1 MDNPFRSLP
10 SVSQLLESP
19 PLKKLIQNVN
29 HNVVADGVRSFL
41 DGLRQQMNQA
51 AEKIEIPTSGELAEK
66 IANWLQKERRPA
78 LRPVING
85 TGILLHTG
93 LGRAPLAEAALRA
106 IEQTARGYCSLE
118 LDLETGERGQ
128 RADIVR
134 RLLCELTGAED
145 AIVVNNNAA
154 ATMLTLAT
162 VAAQRQVIVSRGQL
176 VEIGGS
182 YRLPEVM
189 SCAGCQLR
197 EVGTTNRTRLADYE
211 SAIGEPT
218 GALLRVHPSNFEVVG
233 FTESVSIEE
242 LVQLGRRHSVP
253 VIDDIGSGAL
263 LDFSRFGLA
272 NEPLA
277 GESIRAGA
285 DLVLFSGDK
294 LLGGPQA
301 GIIIGSKKWVQAI
314 LKHPLMRAMRVDK
327 LTLAA
332 LHATL
337 ELHLKPE
344 QAEQQIPLLAMLA
357 TPLANLELRA
367 KKLAGLLSPLSLLK
381 NVQPVEQHSMLGG
394 GSIPSQKIPTWCVA
408 VEPAQGSVNHLAVQL
423 RQLDPAIMGRIHQGK
438 LLLDMRTIPPRHDT
452 ELVAAL
458 ERLCQLQTQLEPAP
472 ATTTGNS

>member
-1 MDNPFRSLP
+1 VDNPFRSLP

-29 HNVVADGVRSFL
+29 HNVVADGVRNFL
-41 DGLRQQMNQA
+41 EGLRQQMNQA
-51 AEKIEIPTSGELAEK
+51 AEKIEIPSSGELAEK
-66 IANWLQKERRPA
+66 IATWLQKERRPA

-85 TGILLHTG
+85 TGILLHAG

-106 IEQTARGYCSLE
+106 IDQTARGYCSLE
-118 LDLETGERGQ
+118 LDLDSGERGQ

-145 AIVVNNNAA
+145 AVVVNNNAA
-154 ATMLTLAT
+154 ATMLALAA
-162 VAAQRQVIVSRGQL
+162 VAGQREVVVSRGQL

-211 SAIGEPT
+211 LALNERT
-218 GALLRVHPSNFEVVG
+218 GAILRVHPSNYEVVG
-233 FTESVSIEE
+233 FTESVSIAE
-242 LVQLGRRHSVP
+242 LVQLGRKHNLP

-263 LDFSRFGLA
+263 LDFTRYGLT
-272 NEPLA
+272 NEPMA
-277 GESIRAGA
+277 GDSIRAGA
-285 DLVLFSGDK
+285 DLILFSGDK

-301 GIIIGSKKWVQAI
+301 GIIVGSKKWVQAV

-344 QAEQQIPLLAMLA
+344 QAEQQIPLLAMLS

-367 KKLAGLLSPLSLLK
+367 KKLAGLLAPLKMLK
-381 NVQPVEQHSMLGG
+381 NVRAVEQHSMLGG

-408 VEPAQGSVNHLAVQL
+408 CEPAQGSLNFLASQL
-423 RQLDPAIMGRIHQGK
+423 RQHEPAIMGRVHQGQF
-438 LLLDMRTIPPRHDT
+438 LLDLRTIHPRHDT

-458 ERLCQLQTQLEPAP
+458 EELDRRAPQRETNEPA
-472 ATTTGNS
+472 AV